1 MSPMSSADEA
11 EHPDDLPAGAEPAGV
26 QATDQTTPPAGDP
39 DGDAGGERPNGILR
53 DDLPAGGPLTEALV
67 EVERHVGAGGWDQP
81 PQIFALVSTDDLIR
95 AEPDFAR
102 SVGLGAEEVP
112 PGALTPIEQ
121 DPLPDGPLDD
131 ALAQIMWPAEVRGC
145 CLVHEVVLLPPEAE
159 AEMPEQADALEY
171 AARHPQRREARVAV
185 GVLRDGSRATA
196 VRFRGPEQPEDELLV
211 GDDLAPDLSEA
222 LFATL
227 D

>member
-1 MSPMSSADEA
+1 MSSLEDAGK
-11 EHPDDLPAGAEPAGV
+11 PDGPGKA
-26 QATDQTTPPAGDP
+26 
-39 DGDAGGERPNGILR
+39 GDAGK
-53 DDLPAGGPLTEALV
+53 AGGGLAAGVPLTEALV

-81 PQIFALVSTDDLIR
+81 PQIFALVSTDELIR
-95 AEPDFAR
+95 AEPEFAR
-102 SVGLGAEEVP
+102 TVGLPVDEVP
-112 PGALTPIEQ
+112 AGALTPIEQ

-159 AEMPEQADALEY
+159 AGMPQAPDALEY
-171 AARHPQRREARVAV
+171 AANHPDRREARVAV
-185 GVLRDGSRATA
+185 AVLRDGSRVTA
-196 VRFRGPEQPEDELLV
+196 VRFRGPSQPEDELLV
-211 GDDLAPDLSEA
+211 GDDLAPNLSEA